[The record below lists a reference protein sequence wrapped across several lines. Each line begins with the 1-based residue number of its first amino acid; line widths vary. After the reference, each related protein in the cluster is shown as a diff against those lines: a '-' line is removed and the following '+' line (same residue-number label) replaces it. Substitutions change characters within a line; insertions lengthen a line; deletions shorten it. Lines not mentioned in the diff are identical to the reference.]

1 MFQRKIFTLLLCFL
15 LIGQGLAQTK
25 TADPKR
31 PEISDELKGKANA
44 LLLVLARE
52 AEQFQLPDNRITAR
66 ILVAD
71 LLWESNEKEARQLF
85 QNAVGETEKLVG
97 ELLFT
102 EEIPEDE
109 VYMRL
114 YHTGELR
121 KTLLLQIAA
130 HDPAF
135 ALSAFQTLSPAK
147 ETGEPLFEGDEVLE
161 LELAKNIAVND
172 PKRSF
177 EMAMKNLESGLGF
190 GVFETLEG
198 IYKKDQELGAKLA
211 REILKK
217 IKDQVSNASVTG
229 TPSANTN
236 TSANTSATPSPNAP
250 TEITVYQI
258 KEFVDKVKVL
268 NRNTAKDKKPTV
280 LTDSEYKELIE
291 ILARKYSTQQYLST
305 YEVAS
310 VMSDID
316 ALFPALAQAIRQK
329 LANEKASLDQLVRDS
344 SFEAEMSD
352 KTIEEVIQIIEKKPV
367 AQRDALYMKAA
378 ETVYNEGDIITA
390 KQLYGKVKTKPEYD
404 YLGEQIEVGIPLAMA
419 KEGNLEEVRGLIA
432 NAGTPEEKIEILTTL
447 AQSVA
452 AKGNLKAAK
461 ELTEEARATYLG
473 KMKNRRN
480 MTSVMQMSQAYAVVE
495 PAQGFS
501 FLENNIS
508 FINSLIAAG
517 IIVDEFNEY
526 GSIKDD
532 EVLLSVVQMESYRN
546 MPKGVVLIRN
556 LAGADFQRT
565 VSLADSFARREAG
578 FYARFRIIQALLD
591 PKAEETEEAMQKQL
605 YEGEG
610 C

>member
-1 MFQRKIFTLLLCFL
+1 MFQRKIFTLLLCLL

-25 TADPKR
+25 TADPKKT
-31 PEISDELKGKANA
+31 EISDELKGKANA

-66 ILVAD
+66 TLVAD

-85 QNAVGETEKLVG
+85 QNAVGEMDKMVG
-97 ELLFT
+97 ELLSANP
-102 EEIPEDE
+102 EEDE
-109 VYMRL
+109 TYMRI
-114 YHTGELR
+114 YNTGELR
-121 KTLLLQIAA
+121 KTLLLRIAA
-130 HDPAF
+130 HDPGF
-135 ALSAFQTLSPAK
+135 ALSVFQTLSPAK
-147 ETGEPLFEGDEVLE
+147 ETGEPLFEGDEIFE

-177 EMAMKNLESGLGF
+177 EIAMKNLESGLGF

-198 IYKKDQELGAKLA
+198 IYKKDPELGAKLA

-217 IKDQVSNASVTG
+217 IKDQVSSASVTG
-229 TPSANTN
+229 NPSSNTN
-236 TSANTSATPSPNAP
+236 TAAKTSATPLPGAP
-250 TEITVYQI
+250 TEINVFQI

-268 NRNTAKDKKPTV
+268 HRDISKDKKTPV

-291 ILARKYSTQQYLST
+291 IVARKYSTQQYVST

-316 ALFPALAQAIRQK
+316 ALFPALAQAIRQR

-344 SFEAEMSD
+344 AFEAEMDD
-352 KTIEEVIQIIEKKPV
+352 KTIEEVIQIIEKKPA

-378 ETVYNEGDIITA
+378 ETIYNKGDIINA

-404 YLGEQIEVGIPLAMA
+404 YLGDQIELGIPLAMA
-419 KEGNLEEVRGLIA
+419 QEGNLEEARQLIA
-432 NAGTPEEKIEILTTL
+432 NAKTPEGKIEILTAL

-452 AKGNLKAAK
+452 AKGNLKTAK

-480 MTSVMQMSQAYAVVE
+480 MTSVMQMSRAYAVVE
-495 PAQGFS
+495 PAQSFS

-546 MPKGVVLIRN
+546 MPKGVALIRS

-565 VSLADSFARREAG
+565 VSLADSLARREAA
-578 FYARFRIIQALLD
+578 FYARFRIAQALLD

>member
-1 MFQRKIFTLLLCFL
+1 MFQRKLFTLLLCLL

-25 TADPKR
+25 TADPKKT
-31 PEISDELKGKANA
+31 EISDELKGKANA

-52 AEQFQLPDNRITAR
+52 AEQFQLPENRITAR

-71 LLWESNEKEARQLF
+71 LLWESDEKQARQLF

-97 ELLFT
+97 ELLSANP
-102 EEIPEDE
+102 EENET
-109 VYMRL
+109 YMRI

-130 HDPAF
+130 HDPVF
-135 ALSAFQTLSPAK
+135 ALSAFQTLSPIK
-147 ETGEPLFEGDEVLE
+147 ETGESIFEGDEIFE
-161 LELAKNIAVND
+161 LELANNITVND
-172 PKRSF
+172 PKRSL
-177 EMAMKNLESGLGF
+177 EIALKNLESGLSF

-198 IYKKDQELGAKLA
+198 IYKKDQELGAKMA

-217 IKDQVSNASVTG
+217 IKDQSSSTVPTG
-229 TPSANTN
+229 DTSSNTN
-236 TSANTSATPSPNAP
+236 TVANTSATPSPNAP
-250 TEITVYQI
+250 PEINVYQM
-258 KEFVDKVKVL
+258 KEFADKVRKL
-268 NRNTAKDKKPTV
+268 NQNTSKDKKIPV
-280 LTDSEYKELIE
+280 LTQSEYKELIE
-291 ILARKYSTQQYLST
+291 ILARIYSTKQYLSS

-310 VMSDID
+310 VLGEID
-316 ALFPALAQAIRQK
+316 ANFPALAQAIRRR
-329 LANEKASLDQLVRDS
+329 LANEKESLEKQVRDS
-344 SFEAEMSD
+344 SIEMEMTD
-352 KTIEEVIQIIEKKPV
+352 KSIEEIIQIIEKKP
-367 AQRDALYMKAA
+367 AGQKDELYFKAA
-378 ETVYNEGDIITA
+378 EIVFNNGDIISA
-390 KQLYGKVKTKPEYD
+390 KKLYTNAKTKPEYD
-404 YLGEQIEVGIPLAMA
+404 YLGEQIEYGLPLAMA
-419 KEGNLEEVRGLIA
+419 QEGNLEEVRELIA
-432 NAGTPEEKIEILTTL
+432 NAKTPEEKIEILTAL

-480 MTSVMQMSQAYAVVE
+480 MTSVMQMSQAYSVVE

-501 FLENNIS
+501 LLENNIS

-517 IIVDEFNEY
+517 ILVDEFNEF
-526 GSIKDD
+526 GSIKND

-556 LAGADFQRT
+556 LAGADFDRT
-565 VSLADSFARREAG
+565 VSVADSFARREAV
-578 FYARFRIIQALLD
+578 FYARFRIVQALLD
-591 PKAEETEEAMQKQL
+591 PKAEETEAAMQKQL